1 MIVREAKL
9 LNGTKAQY
17 QALDDAIRT
26 AQFIRNKAVRY
37 WMDNQGVSKA
47 DLYKLC
53 KDLASE
59 FGFALKLNSAARQA
73 SAERAWA
80 AISSFYKRCKKQEK
94 NIGYPKFKKH
104 CRTVEYKVSGWRLS
118 DDCKIIT
125 FTDGFKV
132 GSLSVFCNSSTRED
146 LHRLKI
152 NRVRVVRKAD
162 GYYAQFCFDAERK
175 EVGEFTGNVVGLD
188 LGLKYFT
195 KDQNDNAVIYPQ
207 FLRKSERKLKKAQK
221 RLSKKFVKGR
231 KPQSINYHKARI
243 RLGRVHL
250 KITRQRKDWAIKQA
264 RCVVHSNDVIVYE
277 DLKIA
282 NMVSQRVGRV
292 SRLEATGE
300 PVRVKNH
307 HLAKSITDASW
318 YQFTQW
324 LEYYG
329 KIWDKAVVAVSPNYT
344 SQDCSNCGQRVK
356 KSLSTRTHSCPNC
369 RVEICRDTNAAVNI
383 LKKGMKILGVE
394 WQNNSTSGQ
403 EGSAEQSGKHG
414 EKTANTIDR
423 KQDNSKRISVN
434 HELESSCVPFGNAKG
449 EHAEEYV
456 NFLNP
461 FTINSY
467 CIVL

>member
-1 MIVREAKL
+1 MIVRETKL
-9 LNGTKAQY
+9 LNGTLEQY

-26 AQFIRNKAVRY
+26 AQFIRNKALRY
-37 WMDNQGVSKA
+37 WMDNQGVVKA

-53 KDLASE
+53 KDLALE
-59 FGFALKLNSAARQA
+59 FDFALKLNSAARQA

-94 NIGYPKFKKH
+94 NKGYPKFKKH
-104 CRTVEYKVSGWRLS
+104 CRSVEYKVSGWKLS

-152 NRVRVVRKAD
+152 NRVRVIRRAD
-162 GYYAQFCFDAERK
+162 GYYAQFCFDADRK

-207 FLRKSERKLKKAQK
+207 FLRKSERRLALAQK
-221 RLSKKFVKGR
+221 RLSKKFVKGK
-231 KPQSINYHKARI
+231 KPQSINYHKSRK

-250 KITRQRKDWAIKQA
+250 KIQRQRKDWAIKQA
-264 RCVVHSNDVIVYE
+264 RCVVTSNDVVVYVRRSRCRRL

-282 NMVSQRVGRV
+282 NM
-292 SRLEATGE
+292 
-300 PVRVKNH
+300 VKNH
-307 HLAKSITDASW
+307 HLAKSISDASW

-324 LEYYG
+324 LDYYG
-329 KIWDKAVVAVSPNYT
+329 KIWDKAVVAVTPAYT
-344 SQDCSNCGQRVK
+344 SQDCSNCGHRVK
-356 KSLSTRTHSCPNC
+356 KSLSTRTHSCYNC
-369 RVEICRDTNAAVNI
+369 GVEICRDTNAAINI

-394 WQNNSTSGQ
+394 WQNNSTQGHW
-403 EGSAEQSGKHG
+403 ESASPDEKHG
-414 EKTANTIDR
+414 EKTANTIDG
-423 KQDNSKRISVN
+423 KLDIAS
-434 HELESSCVPFGNAKG
+434 G
-449 EHAEEYV
+449 
-456 NFLNP
+456 FL
-461 FTINSY
+461 
-467 CIVL
+467 

>member
-9 LNGTKAQY
+9 LNGTKEQY
-17 QALDDAIRT
+17 QALDDAIRA

-37 WMDNQGVSKA
+37 WMDNQGVCKA

-53 KDLASE
+53 KNLASE
-59 FGFALKLNSAARQA
+59 FDFALKLNSAARQA

-94 NIGYPKFKKH
+94 KKGYPKFKKH
-104 CRTVEYKVSGWRLS
+104 CRSVEYKVSGWRLS

-146 LHRLKI
+146 LNRLKI

-162 GYYAQFCFDAERK
+162 GYYAQFCFDADRK
-175 EVGEFTGNVVGLD
+175 EDGENTCNVVGLD

-207 FLRKSERKLKKAQK
+207 FLRKSEQRLKKAQK
-221 RLSKKFVKGR
+221 RLSKKFVKGK
-231 KPQSINYHKARI
+231 KPQSISYHKARI
-243 RLGRVHL
+243 RLGKVHL

-264 RCVVHSNDVIVYE
+264 RCVVASNDVVVYE

-282 NMVSQRVGRV
+282 NMV
-292 SRLEATGE
+292 
-300 PVRVKNH
+300 KNH
-307 HLAKSITDASW
+307 HLAKSISDASW

-324 LEYYG
+324 LNYYG
-329 KIWDKAVVAVSPNYT
+329 KIWDKVVVAVAPAYT
-344 SQDCSNCGQRVK
+344 SQDCSNCGHRAK
-356 KSLSTRTHSCPNC
+356 KSLSTRTHSCSRC
-369 RVEICRDTNAAVNI
+369 GVEICRDTNAAINI
-383 LKKGMKILGVE
+383 LKKGMKILGIK

-403 EGSAEQSGKHG
+403 EESAEQSEKHG
-414 EKTANTIDR
+414 EKTTNTIDG
-423 KQDNSKRISVN
+423 KLDIAS
-434 HELESSCVPFGNAKG
+434 G
-449 EHAEEYV
+449 
-456 NFLNP
+456 FL
-461 FTINSY
+461 
-467 CIVL
+467 

>member
-9 LNGTKAQY
+9 LNGTQEQY

-37 WMDNQGVSKA
+37 WMDNQAVSKS

-53 KDLASE
+53 KNLATE
-59 FGFALKLNSAARQA
+59 FDFATKLNSAARQA

-80 AISSFYKRCKKQEK
+80 AISNFYKRCKKQEK

-104 CRTVEYKVSGWRLS
+104 CRSVEYKVSGWRLS

-125 FTDGFKV
+125 FTDGFNV
-132 GSLSVFCNSSTRED
+132 GSLSVFCNSSTREN

-152 NRVRVVRKAD
+152 NRVRVVRRAD
-162 GYYAQFCFDAERK
+162 GYHAQFCFDADRK
-175 EVGEFTGNVVGLD
+175 EDGEFTGNVIGLD

-207 FLRKSERKLKKAQK
+207 FFRKSERRLKKAQK
-221 RLSKKFVKGR
+221 RLSKKFVLGK

-250 KITRQRKDWAIKQA
+250 KIQRQRKDWAIKQA
-264 RCVVHSNDVIVYE
+264 RCVVASNDVVVYE

-307 HLAKSITDASW
+307 HLAKSISDASW

-324 LEYYG
+324 LDYYG
-329 KIWDKAVVAVSPNYT
+329 KIWDKVVVAVAPAYT
-344 SQDCSNCGQRVK
+344 SQDCSNCGHRAK
-356 KSLSTRTHSCPNC
+356 KSLLPRTHSCSRC
-369 RVEICRDTNAAVNI
+369 GVEICRDTNAAINI
-383 LKKGMKILGVE
+383 LKIGMKILGIK

-403 EGSAEQSGKHG
+403 EESAEQSEKHG
-414 EKTANTIDR
+414 EKTTNTIDG
-423 KQDNSKRISVN
+423 KQDNSKRFSVN
-434 HELESSCVPFGNAKG
+434 HELESP
-449 EHAEEYV
+449 Y
-456 NFLNP
+456 L
-461 FTINSY
+461 
-467 CIVL
+467 